1 MNTEY
6 EDGEVVLND
15 DFPVSS
21 IRREMNSGNTTQRSE
36 MEESKGEMDL
46 ITEILNFAD
55 SGIVWDELEVDS

>member
-21 IRREMNSGNTTQRSE
+21 IRREMNSGNTTQRNE

-46 ITEILNFAD
+46 IVEILNFAD
-55 SGIVWDELEVDS
+55 SGIV

>member
-21 IRREMNSGNTTQRSE
+21 MRREMNSGNATQRSE